1 LIQVIRVFPFSSLI
15 PSEEMQQ
22 SVPTYGSGKLP
33 QTILESLAKENPDS
47 FIRVVKPQYVDASIE
62 QGTDRF
68 YQQSAENLNALI
80 NGGKIVKQGPAI
92 YLYEQKQPGA
102 RSLRG
107 VVVSVSAASYLGGSV
122 KKHENVLENKCHRL
136 AKHVEALNSVAEPVL
151 LSNKLP
157 AELLDSLHHFELLN
171 PVAKTICAQGFEH
184 TLWGLNDEQSTTVI
198 SSLETLDS
206 LYIADG
212 HHRMAAVSEFLLKE
226 GKSDSQGVM
235 SLIMDRDEL
244 LIKSFHRLLK
254 NVGDVDVQ
262 SHLENSGLSFSQI
275 QLTNDAIL
283 AVDTVAI
290 LSRQGDYIVGLGD
303 CDPDCDAVGKL
314 EVNRIET
321 TLFPSMFGISD
332 SGKDDRMAFLRG
344 DTPISQIKLMIEQGM
359 YDFAFVLPANSF
371 GQVMEV
377 ADQGLTM
384 PPKSTWVEPKLLT
397 GFITQLFD

>member
-1 LIQVIRVFPFSSLI
+1 MIRVFPFSSLI

-33 QTILESLAKENPDS
+33 QPILESLAKENPNN

-68 YQQSAENLNALI
+68 YQQSAENLKALI
-80 NGGKIVKQGPAI
+80 DGGKIVKQGSAI

-102 RSLRG
+102 NPLRG
-107 VVVSVSAASYLGGSV
+107 VIVSVSAASYLGGSV

-157 AELLDSLHHFELLN
+157 AVLLDSLHHFELKS

-184 TLWGLNDEQSTTVI
+184 TLWELNDEQSDAVI

-262 SHLENSGLSFSQI
+262 SHLENLGLTFSHT
-275 QLTNDAIL
+275 QLTNDATL
-283 AVDTVAI
+283 AFDTVAI
-290 LSRQGDYIVGLGD
+290 LSRQGDFVIELGKSD
-303 CDPDCDAVGKL
+303 SNTNAVGKL

-321 TLFPSMFGISD
+321 MLFPFMFGISD
-332 SGKDDRMAFLRG
+332 TSKDDRMAFVRG
-344 DTPISQIKLMIEQGM
+344 DTPISEIKAMLEKGEC
-359 YDFAFVLPANSF
+359 DFAFVVPSNSF

>member
-1 LIQVIRVFPFSSLI
+1 VIRVFPFSSLI

-33 QTILESLAKENPDS
+33 QSILESLAKENPDS

-102 RSLRG
+102 RPLRG

-184 TLWGLNDEQSTTVI
+184 TLWKLNDEQSTTVV
-198 SSLETLDS
+198 SSLEILDS

-290 LSRQGDYIVGLGD
+290 LSRQGDFVIELGKTD
-303 CDPDCDAVGKL
+303 SNSNAVGKL

-321 TLFPSMFGISD
+321 MLFPEMFGISD
-332 SGKDDRMAFLRG
+332 TSKDDRMAFLRG

>member
-1 LIQVIRVFPFSSLI
+1 MIRVFPFSSLI

-33 QTILESLAKENPDS
+33 QSILESLAKENPDS

-80 NGGKIVKQGPAI
+80 DGGKIVKQGPAI

-102 RSLRG
+102 KPLRG
-107 VVVSVSAASYLGGSV
+107 VVVSVSAASYLSGSV
-122 KKHENVLENKCHRL
+122 KKHENVLESKCHRL
-136 AKHVEALNSVAEPVL
+136 AKHVAALNSVAEPVL

-157 AELLDSLHHFELLN
+157 DSLLDSLHHLELMN
-171 PVAKTICAQGFEH
+171 PVAITICALGFEH
-184 TLWGLNDEQSTTVI
+184 TLWGLNDEQSDAVI

-254 NVGDVDVQ
+254 NVGDVDVEA
-262 SHLENSGLSFSQI
+262 HLQKSGLAYCKSNLLDNEIIEPNS
-275 QLTNDAIL
+275 
-283 AVDTVAI
+283 VAI
-290 LSRQGDYIVGLGD
+290 ISRQGDYLVGLGES
-303 CDPDCDAVGKL
+303 DPRCDAVGKL

-321 TLFPSMFGISD
+321 LLFPSMFGISD
-332 SGKDDRMAFLRG
+332 TSKDDRMAFMRG
-344 DTPISQIKLMIEQGM
+344 DTPIHQIKMMIEQGT
-359 YDFAFVLPANSF
+359 YDCAFVLPANSF

-397 GFITQLFD
+397 GYITQLFD

>member
-1 LIQVIRVFPFSSLI
+1 MIRVFPFSSLI
-15 PSEEMQQ
+15 PAEEMQQ

-33 QTILESLAKENPDS
+33 QAILESLARENPNS

-62 QGTDRF
+62 QGTSQF
-68 YQQSAENLNALI
+68 YQSSANHLNALI
-80 NGGKIVKQGPAI
+80 DGGKILKHAPSVF
-92 YLYEQKQPGA
+92 LYEQKQPGA
-102 RSLRG
+102 QALRG
-107 VVVSVSAASYLGGSV
+107 VVVSVAATSYLGGFV

-136 AKHVEALNSVAEPVL
+136 AKHVAALNSVAEPVL

-157 AELLDSLHHFELLN
+157 VSLLENLHHFELTS
-171 PVAKTICAQGFEH
+171 PVAKTKCAQGFDH
-184 TLWGLNDEQSTTVI
+184 ILWKLNQEQAETVI

-212 HHRMAAVSEFLLKE
+212 HHRMAAVSEYLLNV

-235 SLIMDRDEL
+235 SLIMDSDEL

-254 NVGDVDVQ
+254 NVGEVDIET
-262 SHLENSGLSFSQI
+262 HLHNVGLKYQKHQLLDDEMMDANS
-275 QLTNDAIL
+275 
-283 AVDTVAI
+283 VAI
-290 LSRQGDYIVGLGD
+290 ISKQGDYLVDLGESETQSN
-303 CDPDCDAVGKL
+303 AVRKL

-321 TLFPSMFGISD
+321 MLFPSMFGIHDTS
-332 SGKDDRMAFLRG
+332 KDDRMAFMRG
-344 DTPISQIKLMIEQGM
+344 DTPISQIKNLIEQGNFD
-359 YDFAFVLPANSF
+359 YAFILPANSF

>member
-1 LIQVIRVFPFSSLI
+1 MIRVFPFSSLI

-33 QTILESLAKENPDS
+33 QPILESLAKENPNS

-62 QGTDRF
+62 QGTDTF
-68 YQQSAENLNALI
+68 YQQSAENLSSLI
-80 NGGKIVKQGPAI
+80 EDGRIEKHSHAI
-92 YLYEQKQPGA
+92 YLYEQKQPGCTP
-102 RSLRG
+102 LRG
-107 VVVSVSAASYLGGSV
+107 VVVSVSAASYLSGSV

-157 AELLDSLHHFELLN
+157 TVLLDSLHHLELMN

-184 TLWGLNDEQSTTVI
+184 TLWKLNDEQSASVI

-212 HHRMAAVSEFLLKE
+212 HHRMAAVSEYLLNA

-235 SLIMDRDEL
+235 SLIMDSDEL

-254 NVGDVDVQ
+254 NVGDVDVEA
-262 SHLENSGLSFSQI
+262 HLQTAGLSFYKSDLMDNTI
-275 QLTNDAIL
+275 IEPNS
-283 AVDTVAI
+283 VAI
-290 LSRQGDYIVGLGD
+290 ISRQGDCIVGLGD

>member
-1 LIQVIRVFPFSSLI
+1 MIRVFPFSSLI

-33 QTILESLAKENPDS
+33 QPILESLAKENPNS
-47 FIRVVKPQYVDASIE
+47 FIRVVKPQYVDESIE

-68 YQQSAENLNALI
+68 YQQSAKYFNALI
-80 NGGKIVKQGPAI
+80 DGGKLVKHGSAI

-102 RSLRG
+102 RPLRG

-136 AKHVEALNSVAEPVL
+136 SKHVEALNSVAEPVL

-157 AELLDSLHHFELLN
+157 ASLLDRLHHFELMN
-171 PVAKTICAQGFEH
+171 PVATTICVQGFEH
-184 TLWGLNDEQSTTVI
+184 TLWELNDEQSATVI

-212 HHRMAAVSEFLLKE
+212 HHRMAAVSEFLWKA
-226 GKSDSQGVM
+226 GKSDSQGVI

-254 NVGDVDVQ
+254 NVADVDVQ
-262 SHLENSGLSFSQI
+262 SHLENLGLTFSQT
-275 QLTNDAIL
+275 QLTNDATL
-283 AVDTVAI
+283 AFDTVAI
-290 LSRQGDYIVGLGD
+290 LSRQGDFVIELGKSD
-303 CDPDCDAVGKL
+303 SNTNAVGKL

-321 TLFPSMFGISD
+321 MLFPAMFGISD
-332 SGKDDRMAFLRG
+332 TSKDDRMAFVRG
-344 DTPISQIKLMIEQGM
+344 DTPISEIKAMLAKGEC
-359 YDFAFVLPANSF
+359 DFVFVVPSNSF

>member
-1 LIQVIRVFPFSSLI
+1 MIRVFPFSSLI

-33 QTILESLAKENPDS
+33 QSILESLAKENPDS

-102 RSLRG
+102 RPLRG

-184 TLWGLNDEQSTTVI
+184 TLWKLNDEQSTTVV
-198 SSLETLDS
+198 SSLEILDS

-212 HHRMAAVSEFLLKE
+212 HHRMAAVSEYLLNA

-235 SLIMDRDEL
+235 SLIMDSDEL

-254 NVGDVDVQ
+254 NVGDVDVEA
-262 SHLENSGLSFSQI
+262 HLQTAGLSFYKSD
-275 QLTNDAIL
+275 LMDNAIIEPNS
-283 AVDTVAI
+283 VAI
-290 LSRQGDYIVGLGD
+290 LSRQGDFVIELGKTD
-303 CDPDCDAVGKL
+303 SNSNAVGKL

-321 TLFPSMFGISD
+321 MLFPEMFGISD
-332 SGKDDRMAFLRG
+332 TSKDDRMAFVRG
-344 DTPISQIKLMIEQGM
+344 DTPISEIKAMLVQGKC
-359 YDFAFVLPANSF
+359 DCAFVVPANSF

-377 ADQGLTM
+377 ADEGLTM

-397 GFITQLFD
+397 GFITQLFY

>member
-1 LIQVIRVFPFSSLI
+1 MIRVFPFSSLI

-33 QTILESLAKENPDS
+33 QSILESLAKENPDS

-80 NGGKIVKQGPAI
+80 DGGKIVKQGPAI

-102 RSLRG
+102 RPLRG

-184 TLWGLNDEQSTTVI
+184 TLWKLNDEQSTTVV
-198 SSLETLDS
+198 SSLEILDS

-212 HHRMAAVSEFLLKE
+212 HHRMAAVSEYLLNA

-235 SLIMDRDEL
+235 SLIMDSDEL

-254 NVGDVDVQ
+254 NVGDVDVEA
-262 SHLENSGLSFSQI
+262 HLQTAGLSFYKSD
-275 QLTNDAIL
+275 LMDNAIIEPNS
-283 AVDTVAI
+283 VAI
-290 LSRQGDYIVGLGD
+290 ISRQGDYIVGLGY

-377 ADQGLTM
+377 ADEGLTM

-397 GFITQLFD
+397 GFITQLFY

>member
-1 LIQVIRVFPFSSLI
+1 MIRVFPFSSLI
-15 PSEEMQQ
+15 PTEEKQQ

-33 QTILESLAKENPDS
+33 QSVLESLAKENPDS
-47 FIRVVKPQYVDASIE
+47 FIRVVKPQYLDSSIQ
-62 QGTDRF
+62 QGTDEF
-68 YQQSAENLNALI
+68 YLQSAENLNALI
-80 NGGKIVKQGPAI
+80 TSSKVIKHDPSVF
-92 YLYEQKQPGA
+92 LYEQKQPGA
-102 RSLRG
+102 NPLRG
-107 VVVSVSAASYLGGSV
+107 IVVSVSAKSYLDGSV

-157 AELLDSLHHFELLN
+157 SSLLDRLHHFELGN
-171 PVAKTICAQGFEH
+171 PIVTTICAQGFEH
-184 TLWGLNDEQSTTVI
+184 TLWKLNADQSTTVI
-198 SSLETLDS
+198 ESLQELDS

-212 HHRMAAVSEFLLKE
+212 HHRMAAVSEYLLSS

-254 NVGDVDVQ
+254 NVGEVDAEQ
-262 SHLENSGLSFSQI
+262 HLNRLGIIYSRI
-275 QLTNDAIL
+275 QLGNDTIL
-283 AVDTVAI
+283 QANTVAI
-290 LSRQGDYIVGLGD
+290 ICKQGDFLVNLGD
-303 CDPDCDAVGKL
+303 CSSDCNAVGKL

-321 TLFPSMFGISD
+321 LLFPELFGIVD
-332 SGKDDRMAFLRG
+332 TAKDERMAFMRG
-344 DTPISQIKLMIEQGM
+344 DTPISEIKLMIENGI
-359 YDFAFVLPANSF
+359 YDCAFAVPANSF
-371 GQVMEV
+371 GQVMDV

>member
-1 LIQVIRVFPFSSLI
+1 VIRVFPFSSLI

-33 QTILESLAKENPDS
+33 QSILESLAKENPNS

-80 NGGKIVKQGPAI
+80 DGGKIVKQGPAI

-102 RSLRG
+102 RPLRG

-184 TLWGLNDEQSTTVI
+184 TLWKLNDEQSTTVV
-198 SSLETLDS
+198 SSLEILDS

-212 HHRMAAVSEFLLKE
+212 HHRMAAVSEYLLNA

-235 SLIMDRDEL
+235 SLIMDSDEL

-254 NVGDVDVQ
+254 NVGDVDVEA
-262 SHLENSGLSFSQI
+262 HLQTAGLSFYKSD
-275 QLTNDAIL
+275 LMDNAIIEPNS
-283 AVDTVAI
+283 VAI
-290 LSRQGDYIVGLGD
+290 ISRQGDYIVGLGY

-377 ADQGLTM
+377 ADEGLTM

-397 GFITQLFD
+397 GFITQLFY

>member
-1 LIQVIRVFPFSSLI
+1 MIRVFPFSSLI

-33 QTILESLAKENPDS
+33 QPILESLAKENPNS

-80 NGGKIVKQGPAI
+80 DGGKIVKQGPAI

-102 RSLRG
+102 NPLRG

-157 AELLDSLHHFELLN
+157 AVLLDSLHHLELMN
-171 PVAKTICAQGFEH
+171 PVATTICAQGFEH
-184 TLWGLNDEQSTTVI
+184 TLWELNDEQSDAVI

-275 QLTNDAIL
+275 QITNDAIL
-283 AVDTVAI
+283 AADTVAI
-290 LSRQGDYIVGLGD
+290 LSRQGDFVIELGKTD
-303 CDPDCDAVGKL
+303 SKTNAVGKL

-321 TLFPSMFGISD
+321 MLFPAMFGISD
-332 SGKDDRMAFLRG
+332 TSKDDRMAFMRG
-344 DTPISQIKLMIEQGM
+344 DTPISEIKAMLEKGEC
-359 YDFAFVLPANSF
+359 DFAFVVPANSF
-371 GQVMEV
+371 GQVMDV

>member
-1 LIQVIRVFPFSSLI
+1 MIRVFPFSSLI
-15 PSEEMQQ
+15 PAEEMQQ
-22 SVPTYGSGKLP
+22 SVPTYGSEKLP
-33 QTILESLAKENPDS
+33 QSILESLAKENPDS

-62 QGTDRF
+62 QGTERF

-80 NGGKIVKQGPAI
+80 DGGKVVKQGPAI

-102 RSLRG
+102 RPLRG
-107 VVVSVSAASYLGGSV
+107 VVISVSAASYLGGSV

-136 AKHVEALNSVAEPVL
+136 AKQVEALNSVAEPVL

-157 AELLDSLHHFELLN
+157 LLLLDSLHHFELPT

-184 TLWGLNDEQSTTVI
+184 ALWKLNPEQSKSVTD
-198 SSLETLDS
+198 SLEELEL

-212 HHRMAAVSEFLLKE
+212 HHRMAAVSEYLLNT
-226 GKSDSQGVM
+226 GKSDTQGVM

-254 NVGDVDVQ
+254 NVGDVDIEM
-262 SHLENSGLSFSQI
+262 HLQNLGLSFSPT
-275 QLTNDAIL
+275 QLMNDAIL
-283 AVDTVAI
+283 AANKVAI
-290 LSRQGDYIVGLGD
+290 ISRRGDFIVELGD
-303 CDPDCDAVGKL
+303 CDSDSDAVGKL

-321 TLFPSMFGISD
+321 MLFPSMFGISD
-332 SGKDDRMAFLRG
+332 SGKDDRMAFMRG
-344 DTPISQIKLMIEQGM
+344 DTPISEIKSMIEQRK
-359 YDFAFVLPANSF
+359 YDCAFVLPANSF

-377 ADQGLTM
+377 ADQGLIM

>member
-1 LIQVIRVFPFSSLI
+1 MIRVFPFSSLI

-33 QTILESLAKENPDS
+33 QPILESLAKENPNS

-62 QGTDRF
+62 QGTDIF

-80 NGGKIVKQGPAI
+80 DGDKIVKQGPAI

-102 RSLRG
+102 NPLRG
-107 VVVSVSAASYLGGSV
+107 VIVSVSAASYLGGSV

-157 AELLDSLHHFELLN
+157 AVLLDSLHHLELMN
-171 PVAKTICAQGFEH
+171 PVATTICAQGFEH
-184 TLWGLNDEQSTTVI
+184 TLWELNDEQSDAVI

-275 QLTNDAIL
+275 QITNDAIL
-283 AVDTVAI
+283 AADTVAI
-290 LSRQGDYIVGLGD
+290 LSRQGDFVIELGKTD
-303 CDPDCDAVGKL
+303 SNINAVGKL
-314 EVNRIET
+314 
-321 TLFPSMFGISD
+321 
-332 SGKDDRMAFLRG
+332 
-344 DTPISQIKLMIEQGM
+344 
-359 YDFAFVLPANSF
+359 
-371 GQVMEV
+371 
-377 ADQGLTM
+377 
-384 PPKSTWVEPKLLT
+384 
-397 GFITQLFD
+397 

>member
-1 LIQVIRVFPFSSLI
+1 MIRVFPFSSLI

-33 QTILESLAKENPDS
+33 QPILESLAKENPNS

-80 NGGKIVKQGPAI
+80 DGGKIVKQGPAI

-102 RSLRG
+102 NPLRG

-157 AELLDSLHHFELLN
+157 AVLLDSLHHLELMN
-171 PVAKTICAQGFEH
+171 PVATTICAQGFEH
-184 TLWGLNDEQSTTVI
+184 TLWGLNAQQSDAVI

-275 QLTNDAIL
+275 QITNDAIL
-283 AVDTVAI
+283 AADTVAI
-290 LSRQGDYIVGLGD
+290 LSRQGDFVIELGKTD
-303 CDPDCDAVGKL
+303 SNTNAVGKL

-321 TLFPSMFGISD
+321 MLFPVMFGISD
-332 SGKDDRMAFLRG
+332 TSKDDRMAFMRG
-344 DTPISQIKLMIEQGM
+344 DTPISEIKVMLERVEC
-359 YDFAFVLPANSF
+359 DFAFVVPANSF
-371 GQVMEV
+371 GQVMDV

>member
-1 LIQVIRVFPFSSLI
+1 MIRVFPFSSLI

-33 QTILESLAKENPDS
+33 QSILESLAKENPDS

-102 RSLRG
+102 RPLRG

-184 TLWGLNDEQSTTVI
+184 TLWKLNDEQSTTVV
-198 SSLETLDS
+198 SSLEILDS

-290 LSRQGDYIVGLGD
+290 LSRQGDFVIELGKTD
-303 CDPDCDAVGKL
+303 SNSNAVGKL

-321 TLFPSMFGISD
+321 MLFPEMFGISD
-332 SGKDDRMAFLRG
+332 TSKDDRMAFLRG

>member
-1 LIQVIRVFPFSSLI
+1 MIRVFPFSSLI

-33 QTILESLAKENPDS
+33 QSVLESLAKENPNS

-62 QGTDRF
+62 QGSDRF
-68 YQQSAENLNALI
+68 YQQSAENLNALMD
-80 NGGKIVKQGPAI
+80 GGKLVKHGPAI

-102 RSLRG
+102 SPLRG

-157 AELLDSLHHFELLN
+157 AVLLDSLHHLELMN
-171 PVAKTICAQGFEH
+171 PVATTICAQGFEH
-184 TLWGLNDEQSTTVI
+184 TLWELNDEQSATVI
-198 SSLETLDS
+198 SSLETLDA

-212 HHRMAAVSEFLLKE
+212 HHRMAAVSEFLWKA
-226 GKSDSQGVM
+226 GKSDSQGVI

-275 QLTNDAIL
+275 QITNDAIL
-283 AVDTVAI
+283 AADTVAI
-290 LSRQGDYIVGLGD
+290 LSRQGDFVIELGKSD
-303 CDPDCDAVGKL
+303 SNTNAVGKL

-321 TLFPSMFGISD
+321 MLFPFMFGISD
-332 SGKDDRMAFLRG
+332 TSKDDRMDFVRG
-344 DTPISQIKLMIEQGM
+344 DTPISEIKAMLEKGEC
-359 YDFAFVLPANSF
+359 DFAFVVPSNSF

>member
-1 LIQVIRVFPFSSLI
+1 MIRVFPFSSLI

-33 QTILESLAKENPDS
+33 QSILESLAKENPDS

-80 NGGKIVKQGPAI
+80 DGGKIVKQGPAI

-102 RSLRG
+102 SPLRG

-157 AELLDSLHHFELLN
+157 AKLLDSLHHFELLN
-171 PVAKTICAQGFEH
+171 QVAKTICAQGFEH
-184 TLWGLNDEQSTTVI
+184 TLWKLNDEQSTTVV
-198 SSLETLDS
+198 SSLEILDS

-262 SHLENSGLSFSQI
+262 SHLENSGLTFSRT

-290 LSRQGDYIVGLGD
+290 LSRQGDFVIELGKTD
-303 CDPDCDAVGKL
+303 SITNAVGKL

-321 TLFPSMFGISD
+321 MLFPTMFGISD
-332 SGKDDRMAFLRG
+332 TSKDDRMAFMRG
-344 DTPISQIKLMIEQGM
+344 DTPISEIKAMLVQGKC
-359 YDFAFVLPANSF
+359 DCAFVVPANSF

-377 ADQGLTM
+377 ADEGLTM

>member
-1 LIQVIRVFPFSSLI
+1 VIRVFPFSSLI

-33 QTILESLAKENPDS
+33 QSILESLAKENPDS

-80 NGGKIVKQGPAI
+80 DGGKIVKQGPAI

-102 RSLRG
+102 RPLRG

-184 TLWGLNDEQSTTVI
+184 TLWKLNDEQSTTVV
-198 SSLETLDS
+198 SSLEILDS

-254 NVGDVDVQ
+254 NVGDVNVQ

-290 LSRQGDYIVGLGD
+290 LSRQGDFVIELGKTD
-303 CDPDCDAVGKL
+303 SNSNAVGKL

-321 TLFPSMFGISD
+321 MLFPEMFGISD
-332 SGKDDRMAFLRG
+332 TSKDDRMAFVRG
-344 DTPISQIKLMIEQGM
+344 DTPISEIKAMLVQGKC
-359 YDFAFVLPANSF
+359 DCAFVVPANSF

-377 ADQGLTM
+377 ADEGLTM